1 MITKKENIQIISSEP
16 DGFREY
22 FQKIFRNRFLIQTLA
37 KRDLKIKYAQMW
49 LGLGW
54 TIGSPLI
61 SVAIYTLFFG
71 YFLHLN
77 TFKYPYLL
85 YVISGLIA
93 WNIFSQLYT
102 NISSSLLSNRDIIT
116 KMSFPKIIIPLSK
129 VINVLIENMFL
140 FVFFIIA
147 FALFYVPLNWKI
159 IVFPFALFG
168 LILTGFSIGLLLAA
182 LSIKKRDVSLAAPN
196 LINMSVWVTP
206 VFYPV
211 SIIPQAFQNYIY
223 INPVAAYLDIFRW
236 SFGLID
242 DINHFSAIGILL
254 SCVIFLTSFI
264 LFKKS
269 EDFIVEYI

>member
-1 MITKKENIQIISSEP
+1 MENKHIQIISSEP
-16 DGFREY
+16 DNLKEY
-22 FQKIFRNRFLIQTLA
+22 FSKIFQNRVLIQTLA
-37 KRDLKIKYAQMW
+37 RRDLKIKYAQMW

-54 TIGSPLI
+54 TVGSPLI

-85 YVISGLIA
+85 YVLSGLIA

-129 VINVLIENMFL
+129 VVNVLIENVFI
-140 FVFFIIA
+140 FVFFIVVNLI
-147 FALFYVPLNWKI
+147 FFIPISWHILI
-159 IVFPFALFG
+159 FPFALLG
-168 LILTGFSIGLLLAA
+168 IILTGFSIGLLLAG

-211 SIIPQAFQNYIY
+211 SIIPSAFQDYIY
-223 INPVAAYLDIFRW
+223 INPIAAYLDIFRW

-254 SCVIFLTSFI
+254 SCVIFLSSFF

>member
-1 MITKKENIQIISSEP
+1 MEKQHIQIISAKS
-16 DGFREY
+16 DCLKEY
-22 FQKIFRNRFLIQTLA
+22 VLKIFRNRFLIQTLA

-85 YVISGLIA
+85 YILSGLIA

-116 KMSFPKIIIPLSK
+116 KMAFPKIIIPLSK
-129 VINVLIENMFL
+129 VINVLFENVFL
-140 FVFFIIA
+140 FLFFIVA
-147 FALFYVPLNWKI
+147 FALFYVPLDWKI
-159 IVFPFALFG
+159 IIFPFALLG

-211 SIIPQAFQNYIY
+211 SIIPEAFQNYIY

-254 SCVIFLTSFI
+254 SCVLFLTSFL

>member
-1 MITKKENIQIISSEP
+1 MEKQHIQIISAKS
-16 DGFREY
+16 DSLKEY
-22 FQKIFRNRFLIQTLA
+22 VLKIFRNRFLIQTLA

-54 TIGSPLI
+54 TVGSPLI

-77 TFKYPYLL
+77 NFKYPYLL
-85 YVISGLIA
+85 YILSGLIA

-116 KMSFPKIIIPLSK
+116 KMAFPKIIIPLSK
-129 VINVLIENMFL
+129 VINVLFENVFL
-140 FVFFIIA
+140 FLFFIVA
-147 FALFYVPLNWKI
+147 FALFYVPLDWKI
-159 IVFPFALFG
+159 IIFPFALLG

-211 SIIPQAFQNYIY
+211 SIIPEAFQNYIY

-254 SCVIFLTSFI
+254 SCVLFLTSFL